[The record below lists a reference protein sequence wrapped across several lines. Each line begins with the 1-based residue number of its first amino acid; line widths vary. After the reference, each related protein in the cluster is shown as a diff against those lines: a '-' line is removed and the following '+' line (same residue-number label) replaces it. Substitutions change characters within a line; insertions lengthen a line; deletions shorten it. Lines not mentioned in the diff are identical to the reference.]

1 MTGPDTPTYLIDLP
15 QFRDSAAALADAH
28 PELRPYADPA
38 RLREWKKLPAGFAG
52 LCDIVIGQQV
62 STTVAETLCNRF
74 ADLMEGDVTP
84 QRVLGHDMETLR
96 GIGLSRQKS
105 SYITGLAEAITEGRF
120 NPTALADMDEDAA
133 MAELVKLK
141 GIGPWSAE
149 IYLMFALGKKNI
161 WPAGDLGIQLGMQ
174 MLKNLKDKPSQEETR
189 DLAHP
194 WHPHRSAAALMV
206 WRCYIDKKS
215 V

>member
-1 MTGPDTPTYLIDLP
+1 MTGPDNPTYLIDLP
-15 QFRDSAAALADAH
+15 PFRDSAAALADAH
-28 PELRPYADPA
+28 PELRPYADPD
-38 RLREWKKLPAGFAG
+38 RLREWKQLPAGFAG
-52 LCDIVIGQQV
+52 LCEIIIGQQV
-62 STTVAETLCNRF
+62 STTVAGTLCKRF
-74 ADLMEGDVTP
+74 AELLQNDVTP
-84 QRVLGHDMETLR
+84 ANVLSREADELR
-96 GIGLSRQKS
+96 GIGLSRQKAG
-105 SYITGLAEAITEGRF
+105 YITGLAEAIGQGAFDPDTLR
-120 NPTALADMDEDAA
+120 DMDEDTA

-174 MLKNLKDKPSQEETR
+174 RLKGLKEKPSQEETR
-189 DLAHP
+189 DLARP
-194 WHPHRSAAALMV
+194 WRPHRSAAALMV